1 MEEVIFHPSPF
12 STINTSLNENQKKQL
27 PPVLKQETMKLFW
40 TPVIKCHEDRDT
52 FAGLGWMVS
61 EEKDGQAFGKINRFY
76 AAHTGGAVGASS
88 VLLIYPRKKEILTKN
103 YVQIPQGVVVAIVC
117 NMQSVGLSQLAINV
131 AKLFETL
138 PPAHNQ
144 AYRVRK
150 VEDC

>member
-1 MEEVIFHPSPF
+1 
-12 STINTSLNENQKKQL
+12 
-27 PPVLKQETMKLFW
+27 MK
-40 TPVIKCHEDRDT
+40 
-52 FAGLGWMVS
+52 
-61 EEKDGQAFGKINRFY
+61 FY
-76 AAHTGGAVGASS
+76 NYHYAQIGGAVGASS
-88 VLLIYPRKKEILTKN
+88 VLLIYPRKKDTSAKSSDTSL
-103 YVQIPQGVVVAIVC
+103 QIPQGVVVAIIC

>member
-1 MEEVIFHPSPF
+1 MNFICF
-12 STINTSLNENQKKQL
+12 I
-27 PPVLKQETMKLFW
+27 MK
-40 TPVIKCHEDRDT
+40 
-52 FAGLGWMVS
+52 
-61 EEKDGQAFGKINRFY
+61 FY
-76 AAHTGGAVGASS
+76 NYHHAYTGGAVGASS
-88 VLLIYPRKKEILTKN
+88 VLLIYPRKKDTSAKN
-103 YVQIPQGVVVAIVC
+103 SDTSLQIPQGVVVAIIC